1 MSNVQNN
8 RTTVRLTSFMLGTV
22 LVLFLV
28 LILLGFL
35 MRASQGSIIHL
46 PDDFFYAIM
55 TLHGLGMAGVL
66 FVGGMMALW
75 YLLSKYV
82 DVNLT
87 LMKINFV
94 LIVLG
99 VLGLVFAT
107 LIGRF
112 GPGWYMLYPLPFL
125 EGAWPHWSVGMATIS
140 VMLLGVAWLLW
151 QLDILRAIISRYGV
165 SGFLGWKYL
174 TGNGASEGEEVP
186 PIILISSVSVI
197 AGAVTTVFGA
207 VLLMLFLL
215 QWINPEMSFDAL
227 LLKNIVFLFGHTI
240 VNVTMY
246 FGLAFIYEL
255 LPNYTKRPWKTNKI
269 IAISWNAALVF
280 VIFAYFHHLYMD
292 FAQPT
297 ILHYL
302 GQVGSYLS
310 TVPATVVTIFGAIGQ
325 FYKSGI
331 KWSFVPKAFGLALM
345 GWLIGGFI
353 AVVDST
359 IIVNNY
365 FHNTMWVT
373 SHFHTY
379 FLLGFVLMLFAFCYD
394 YFEVEKEGAAK
405 LSLNALLTGGYGIIV
420 MFAVA
425 GVHSVPRR
433 YASYDAIPY
442 ENMVSTAQTTAS
454 FGALF
459 GLILLVGILV
469 FYAAVLPNIK
479 KKW

>member
-1 MSNVQNN
+1 MSVQDNKD
-8 RTTVRLTSFMLGTV
+8 TVRLTSFMLGTV
-22 LVLFLV
+22 MVLFLV
-28 LILLGFL
+28 LVLLGFL
-35 MRASQGSIIHL
+35 MRASQGSIISL
-46 PDDFFYAIM
+46 PDNFFYAIM

-66 FVGGMMALW
+66 FVGGIMAIWFLI
-75 YLLSKYV
+75 SKYV
-82 DVNLT
+82 DVNVT

-94 LIVLG
+94 LVVIG
-99 VLGLVFAT
+99 VLGLVVAT

-125 EGAWPHWSVGMATIS
+125 EGAWPRWSVLTATLS
-140 VMLLGVAWLLW
+140 VMSLGVAWLLW
-151 QLDILRAIISRYGV
+151 QLDILRAIISKYGIG
-165 SGFLGWKYL
+165 GFLGWKYL
-174 TGNGASEGEEVP
+174 GGDASGEEVP
-186 PIILISSVSVI
+186 PIIVITSVSVI

-215 QWINPEMSFDAL
+215 QWFNPAMSFDAL

-240 VNVTMY
+240 VNITMY

-255 LPNYTKRPWKTNKI
+255 LPSYTNRPWKMNKI

-297 ILHYL
+297 ILHYF
-302 GQVGSYLS
+302 GQIASYLS

-325 FYKSGI
+325 YYKSGI

-359 IIVNNY
+359 IVVNNY

-379 FLLGFVLMLFAFCYD
+379 FLLGFVLMLFAFVYN
-394 YFEVEKEGAAK
+394 YFEVDKEGSAN
-405 LSLNALLTGGYGIIV
+405 LSLYSLLAGGYGIII
-420 MFAVA
+420 MFAIA
-425 GVHSVPRR
+425 GVNSVPRR

-442 ENMVSTAQTTAS
+442 ENVVSSAQSTAS
-454 FGALF
+454 GGALF
-459 GLILLVGILV
+459 GLLLVVGILI
-469 FYAAVLPNIK
+469 FFAAVVPNFK
-479 KKW
+479 KRW

>member
-1 MSNVQNN
+1 MSSVQDN
-8 RTTVRLTSFMLGTV
+8 RETVRLTSLMLGTV
-22 LVLFLV
+22 MVLFLV
-28 LILLGFL
+28 LVLLGFL
-35 MRASQGSIIHL
+35 MRANQGSLVNI
-46 PDDFFYAIM
+46 PDQFFYAIM

-66 FVGGMMALW
+66 FVGGIMAIW
-75 YLLSKYV
+75 YLISKYV
-82 DVNLT
+82 DVSVT

-94 LIVLG
+94 LVVLG

-107 LIGRF
+107 LIGGF

-151 QLDILRAIISRYGV
+151 QLDILRAIISKYGV

-174 TGNGASEGEEVP
+174 GSGEPKGEEVP
-186 PIILISSVSVI
+186 PIIVIASVSAI

-255 LPNYTKRPWKTNKI
+255 LPKYTGRPWKMNKI
-269 IAISWNAALVF
+269 VAISWNMALIF
-280 VIFAYFHHLYMD
+280 VIVAYFHHLYMD
-292 FAQPT
+292 FAQPL
-297 ILHYL
+297 ILHYI

-310 TVPATVVTIFGAIGQ
+310 TVPATVVTIFGAFGQ
-325 FYKSGI
+325 FYKSGMK
-331 KWSFVPKAFGLALM
+331 KWKFVPMAFGLSLT
-345 GWLIGGFI
+345 GWIIGGFI

-359 IIVNNY
+359 IVVNSY

-379 FLLGFVLMLFAFCYD
+379 FLLGFVVMLFAFVYD
-394 YFEVEKEGAAK
+394 YFDSDSEGT
-405 LSLNALLTGGYGIIV
+405 N
-420 MFAVA
+420 
-425 GVHSVPRR
+425 RR
-433 YASYDAIPY
+433 RTDYSI
-442 ENMVSTAQTTAS
+442 SRQQGS
-454 FGALF
+454 FG
-459 GLILLVGILV
+459 GGIG
-469 FYAAVLPNIK
+469 YTDSR
-479 KKW
+479 